1 MSINNECAN
10 SNSSIIRVDDLH
22 SDQQPEVNLHAGT
35 ILGPFTMCN
44 LTDNDDFVKNT
55 ESNDIVGRLKLC
67 SLDENNSKEPKIIGI
82 ATTTAT
88 SNANCELF
96 KSDKN
101 LYLRVNRS
109 VQKISDLKANV
120 CSLLYAQ
127 QSDVSS
133 NENGSSTVSESLVH
147 VQGGQDVPKPSTSR
161 DVSFVAMAPHA
172 IYLPVA
178 YHDSAVSHIQV
189 LGYPQIIIPVAI
201 NRTTAHLHT
210 PSLLVDETLSRG
222 LEMPSSLS
230 VGGIL
235 LKVDKMAHP
244 TSCTP
249 EVVPESI
256 SAFQPLKS
264 KLSIP
269 SRVAMKRHSPSSDN
283 KPLDLS
289 LHIKEKRCAITTKH
303 ESSSTENSS
312 NESEKRYRCQ
322 CGVSFNSETTLQGHR
337 KYYCNSV
344 ANHAEIIREQQ
355 KKTVIKCQQCG
366 FQPASANQ
374 LAQHI
379 RAIHSTIRTYV
390 CQLCGYK
397 GYSQRGIR
405 SHLRTHSEYS
415 NNHGDELIKR
425 HVFVITTDATKFEC
439 VKCGLNFATKHLMK
453 DHICDRTLKRDLST

>member
-1 MSINNECAN
+1 IVKIRMNRLAKTVVSRRKQQKPARIIEKMSLNNERIN
-10 SNSSIIRVDDLH
+10 SNSSVVRIDDHH
-22 SDQQPEVNLHAGT
+22 SDQQTEINLRPGT
-35 ILGPFTMCN
+35 ILGPFTICN
-44 LTDNDDFVKNT
+44 FPDNDDFSKNT
-55 ESNDIVGRLKLC
+55 EGNDIVGGLKLC
-67 SLDENNSKEPKIIGI
+67 TLNENNAKEPKIIGI

-109 VQKISDLKANV
+109 VQNISDLKANV

-133 NENGSSTVSESLVH
+133 NENGSSTVSESLLH
-147 VQGGQDVPKPSTSR
+147 LRGDEDVSKPSTSR

-178 YHDSAVSHIQV
+178 YHDSAVSHMQI

-210 PSLLVDETLSRG
+210 PSLLVDEALSRG

-235 LKVDKMAHP
+235 LKVDKMPHP
-244 TSCTP
+244 ASCTAK
-249 EVVPESI
+249 VIPESTG
-256 SAFQPLKS
+256 AFQPLKS

-269 SRVAMKRHSPSSDN
+269 SRMAMKRHSPSSDN

-303 ESSSTENSS
+303 GSSSTVRLEIHLCLLKKKIPPMRARNDF
-312 NESEKRYRCQ
+312 
-322 CGVSFNSETTLQGHR
+322 VV
-337 KYYCNSV
+337 SV
-344 ANHAEIIREQQ
+344 AFRSIAKQHYKDIVNIIAIVLQITLRL
-355 KKTVIKCQQCG
+355 I
-366 FQPASANQ
+366 ANS
-374 LAQHI
+374 
-379 RAIHSTIRTYV
+379 R
-390 CQLCGYK
+390 
-397 GYSQRGIR
+397 
-405 SHLRTHSEYS
+405 
-415 NNHGDELIKR
+415 KR
-425 HVFVITTDATKFEC
+425 
-439 VKCGLNFATKHLMK
+439 
-453 DHICDRTLKRDLST
+453 